1 MSQTL
6 LFSIGLC
13 VFASTVYGALFYGY
27 YVFSRFYA
35 AQVASEVLPLRAS
48 VATAVA
54 AAELATEAA
63 ATT

>member
-27 YVFSRFYA
+27 YVFNRFYA
-35 AQVASEVLPLRAS
+35 AEVASEALAFPGS
-48 VATAVA
+48 VATAA
-54 AAELATEAA
+54 AAAVLATEAT